1 MFANDAGN
9 GDDDLTEVDYPRVDP
24 NSTFKA
30 SSSRDTGSGST
41 AGSGS
46 VQEEESPGQ
55 LGGSNT
61 GSRSDEEEEEDKVSP
76 ADVPSNE
83 ARSEGNEDAE
93 VQSSFCISHIARFQ
107 VMLGLA

>member
-24 NSTFKA
+24 NSTPKA

-46 VQEEESPGQ
+46 GQEEESPGQ

-61 GSRSDEEEEEDKVSP
+61 GSRSDEEEEDKASP
-76 ADVPSNE
+76 ADVSSNE